1 MLLSEIIARLGGEL
15 RGADVDVNEVAPLDA
30 ARSDAIAYLAN
41 PKLKGL
47 LSQAQVAA
55 VIVRPQDAEGI
66 EKPAILTRDTHTYF
80 AKVAQLFH
88 PLPQARAGIHPSAI
102 VAADAV
108 VDPSAEIGPL
118 VVIESGAKIGAR
130 TILKAGVA
138 IGENAVIGDDVILYP
153 RVVVYSDTVIGAR
166 VIVHAGTVL
175 GSDGFG
181 NAWDRDHWEKI
192 PQIGRAIIGDDVEI
206 GANTTIDRGA
216 MGDTVIAAGARID
229 NLIQI
234 GHNVKIGAHTA
245 MAACSGIAG
254 STVIGANC
262 LIGGGVGMAGH
273 LKIAD
278 RVTILGGSDVPSS
291 IEEAGVYGG
300 PNSIQP
306 HQTWLRNAVHLRKL
320 DEIVKRVRALE
331 KRLPSA
337 DAQAE

>member
-1 MLLSEIIARLGGEL
+1 MLLSEIVARLGGEL
-15 RGADVDVNEVAPLDA
+15 RGADVDVNEVAPLDSP
-30 ARSDAIAYLAN
+30 RTDAIAYLAN

-47 LSQAQVAA
+47 LVQAQVAA
-55 VIVRPQDAEGI
+55 VIVRPQDADGI
-66 EKPAILTRDTHTYF
+66 EKPAIVTRDTHTYF

-88 PLPQARAGIHPSAI
+88 PLPQARAGIHLSAI
-102 VAADAV
+102 VATDAV

-130 TILKAGVA
+130 AILKAGVA